1 MKRTITA
8 ALGLVTALGVTS
20 TAFAIPVYYTNWQS
34 ATVATAGTAAGV
46 INTPSGTVNVTYTG
60 QVYSTTQVN
69 CGATYWTSNAAIYR
83 SATADNGPSEV
94 AGTTT
99 QSSNAERC
107 DVISMTGGGG
117 VGVSTFS
124 FDKPILNPI
133 MSILSLG
140 QGGVTAELQFDQAFT
155 ILSQGSGHFGGGPT
169 ALVDAGPNARGGD
182 TLRGNE
188 GHGTIMFTGTFQ
200 TLTWTMPLFENWYGF
215 TIGIQEIA
223 PPPPPQNGV
232 PAPGALAL
240 LGLGLLGLARRRK

>member
-1 MKRTITA
+1 MNRTISA
-8 ALGLVTALGVTS
+8 ALGLMTALSVSS
-20 TAFAIPVYYTNWQS
+20 TAFAVPVYYADWQS

-46 INTPSGTVNVTYTG
+46 INTPSGSVNVTYTG
-60 QVYSTTQVN
+60 QVFSTTQTI
-69 CGATYWTSNAAIYR
+69 CGAAYWSSNPAIYR
-83 SATADNGPSEV
+83 SATADNGPSEI

-99 QSSNAERC
+99 QRPNAERC
-107 DVISMTGGGG
+107 DVISMTGGNG

-155 ILSQGSGHFGGGPT
+155 ILSQGAGYFGGST
-169 ALVDAGPNARGGD
+169 SALVDAGANARGGD

-200 TLTWTMPLFENWYGF
+200 TLTWTMPLFESWYGF

-223 PPPPPQNGV
+223 PPPPPPDGV

-240 LGLGLLGLARRRK
+240 VGLGLLGLVRRRK